1 MALLCEG
8 YTRCTRIS
16 RNKLLRKWIID
27 LWPVY
32 DWASLFIL
40 WTAGGMISWLM
51 MCNDLQLAVEHSEA
65 VASLGQDLHVFFI
78 FYFWLLCSLKM
89 KVLRIAKI
97 WSGHFINLFPLSQSG
112 RTACLWSIWPSH
124 LMFIEGLAAICASC
138 PSWCGMRRDL
148 EQSSA
153 AQDKSRL
160 KKGIWFA
167 KHFTRSKF

>member
-1 MALLCEG
+1 MDYWSLTSVWLG
-8 YTRCTRIS
+8 FS
-16 RNKLLRKWIID
+16 
-27 LWPVY
+27 VY
-32 DWASLFIL
+32 LVNSGRYNQLTDNVQWL
-40 WTAGGMISWLM
+40 TAGCWAQWGS
-51 MCNDLQLAVEHSEA
+51 CQPGTRLAR
-65 VASLGQDLHVFFI
+65 FF
-78 FYFWLLCSLKM
+78 FFFWLLCSLKT

-148 EQSSA
+148 EQSSV